1 MTAKPWPYPEDTTAG
16 ARYKR
21 MVNTA
26 LLVLARADPDAADQL
41 VRDFHTY
48 GETWAGASLVTYDDT
63 DAITTAQ
70 AATLLGV
77 SEATIRRWACLPHPN
92 PRRARMGQ
100 MLLSRFG
107 RRGRHQT
114 YLVRDLRA
122 AHREY
127 RLLLAARKVERR
139 HARAHGA
146 TAGS

>member
-1 MTAKPWPYPEDTTAG
+1 MTAKPWPHPEDTTAG

-26 LLVLARADPDAADQL
+26 LYLLARADPAAADHL
-41 VRDFHTY
+41 VREWHAC
-48 GETWAGASLVTYDDT
+48 GETWAGSSLVTYDDT
-63 DAITTAQ
+63 DAITTAE

-92 PRRARMGQ
+92 PRRARQGQ

-139 HARAHGA
+139 HARHHGDSA
-146 TAGS
+146 VS